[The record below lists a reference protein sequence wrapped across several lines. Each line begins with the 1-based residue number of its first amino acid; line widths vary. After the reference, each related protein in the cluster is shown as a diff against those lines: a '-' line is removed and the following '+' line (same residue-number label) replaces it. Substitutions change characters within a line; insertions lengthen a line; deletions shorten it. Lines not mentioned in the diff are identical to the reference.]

1 MSSDAELAAANAE
14 LDALSARGREF
25 LGVRHAILGGA
36 MSWLSERHLVSATSN
51 CGAFGVIATGSFS
64 PDELRTEIKET
75 FARTDKPFGVNVI
88 IMHPELD
95 ELLQVCIDEGVGHVV
110 LAGGLPPRAACEK
123 LKDASV
129 KIIAFA
135 PTLTVAKKL
144 MRHGVDAFIIEG
156 MEAGG
161 HTGPVAT
168 SVLCQEI
175 LPHLRDVPVFVGG
188 GIGRGDAIALYMKM
202 GAAGCQ
208 IGTRFVCATESI
220 AHEKFKKV
228 ILHAKARDAQ
238 LSVQLDPDFP
248 VIPVRA
254 LANKATEEFVDAQ
267 RNAIARHRAGELDQK
282 EAQLIIERFWAGS
295 LRRAVIEGDVEH
307 GSLMAGQSVGMVD
320 REQPVAEIVEGLMAQ
335 AVEALAERFGGLSTA
350 RKN

>member
-1 MSSDAELAAANAE
+1 MQV
-14 LDALSARGREF
+14 RE
-25 LGVRHAILGGA
+25 
-36 MSWLSERHLVSATSN
+36 
-51 CGAFGVIATGSFS
+51 
-64 PDELRTEIKET
+64 ELRVEIKET
-75 FARTDKPFGVNVI
+75 AARTAKPFGVNVI
-88 IMHPELD
+88 IMHPELE
-95 ELLQVCIDEGVGHVV
+95 ELLQVCIDERVGHVV
-110 LAGGLPPRAACEK
+110 LAGGLPPRTAIEK
-123 LKDASV
+123 LRSAAV
-129 KIIAFA
+129 KVISFA
-135 PTLTVAKKL
+135 PTLTVARKL
-144 MRHGVDAFIIEG
+144 KRQGVEAFIIEG

-208 IGTRFVCATESI
+208 VGTRLVCATESV
-220 AHEKFKKV
+220 AHEKFKKI

-254 LANKATEEFVDAQ
+254 LVNRATDEFYETQ
-267 RNAIARHRAGELDQK
+267 RATIARHRAGELDHK

-295 LRRAVIEGDVEH
+295 LRRAIIEGDIEH
-307 GSLMAGQSVGMVD
+307 GSLMAGQSVGMVE
-320 REQPVAEIVEGLMAQ
+320 REQPVAEIVEELMAQ
-335 AVEALAERFGGLSTA
+335 AIEALV
-350 RKN
+350 K

>member
-1 MSSDAELAAANAE
+1 MKVCLAFSGSKSGE
-14 LDALSARGREF
+14 KVPEEERE
-25 LGVRHAILGGA
+25 
-36 MSWLSERHLVSATSN
+36 
-51 CGAFGVIATGSFS
+51 
-64 PDELRTEIKET
+64 EIQHT
-75 FARTDKPFGVNVI
+75 FALTDKPFGVNVI

-95 ELLQVCIDEGVGHVV
+95 ALLRVCIDEGVGHVV
-110 LAGGLPPRAACEK
+110 LAGGMPLRVTTD
-123 LKDASV
+123 LLIISGI

-135 PTLTVAKKL
+135 PTLPVAKKL
-144 MRHGVDAFIIEG
+144 IRQGVDAFIIEG

-161 HTGPVAT
+161 HTGPVST

-188 GIGRGDAIALYMKM
+188 GIGRGDAIALYMEM

-220 AHEKFKKV
+220 AHEKFKKI

-254 LANKATEEFVDAQ
+254 ISNKATEQFFAAQ
-267 RNAIARHRAGELDQK
+267 RAAIARYRVGELDQK
-282 EAQLIIERFWAGS
+282 GAQLVIEHFWAGS
-295 LRRAVIEGDVEH
+295 LRRAVIDGDVVH
-307 GSLMAGQSVGMVD
+307 GSLMAGQSVGMVE
-320 REQPVAEIVEGLMAQ
+320 REQPIADIVEELMNQ
-335 AVEALAERFGGLSTA
+335 ATQTLAERIGRLSTG
-350 RKN
+350 

>member
-1 MSSDAELAAANAE
+1 MFNNTEFAAANAE
-14 LDALSARGREF
+14 FDALSARGRKF
-25 LGVRHAILGGA
+25 LGVRHAVLGGA

-51 CGAFGVIATGSFS
+51 CGAFGVIATGSLS
-64 PDELRTEIKET
+64 PEELRVEIKET
-75 FARTDKPFGVNVI
+75 AARTAKPFGVNVI
-88 IMHPELD
+88 IMHPELE
-95 ELLQVCIDEGVGHVV
+95 ELLQVCIDERVGHVV
-110 LAGGLPPRAACEK
+110 LAGGLPPRTATEK
-123 LKDASV
+123 LRSAAV
-129 KIIAFA
+129 KVISFA
-135 PTLTVAKKL
+135 PTLTVARKL
-144 MRHGVDAFIIEG
+144 KRQGVEAFIIEG

-208 IGTRFVCATESI
+208 VGTRLVCATESV
-220 AHEKFKKV
+220 AHEKFKKI

-254 LANKATEEFVDAQ
+254 LVNRATDEFYETQ
-267 RNAIARHRAGELDQK
+267 RATIARHRAGELDHK

-295 LRRAVIEGDVEH
+295 LRRAIIEGDIEH
-307 GSLMAGQSVGMVD
+307 GSLMAGQSVGMVE
-320 REQPVAEIVEGLMAQ
+320 REQPVAEIVEELMAQ
-335 AVEALAERFGGLSTA
+335 AIEALV
-350 RKN
+350 K

>member
-1 MSSDAELAAANAE
+1 MFNNTEFTAANAE
-14 LDALSARGREF
+14 FDALSARGRKF
-25 LGVRHAILGGA
+25 LGVRHAVLGGA

-51 CGAFGVIATGSFS
+51 CGAFGVIATGSLS
-64 PDELRTEIKET
+64 PEELRVEIKET
-75 FARTDKPFGVNVI
+75 AARTAKPFGVNVI
-88 IMHPELD
+88 IMHPELE
-95 ELLQVCIDEGVGHVV
+95 ELLQVCIDERVGHVV
-110 LAGGLPPRAACEK
+110 LAGGLPPRTAIEK
-123 LKDASV
+123 LRSAAV
-129 KIIAFA
+129 KVISFA
-135 PTLTVAKKL
+135 PTLTVARKL
-144 MRHGVDAFIIEG
+144 KRQGVEAFIIEG

-208 IGTRFVCATESI
+208 VGTRLVCATESV
-220 AHEKFKKV
+220 AHEKFKKI

-254 LANKATEEFVDAQ
+254 LVNRATDEFYETQ
-267 RNAIARHRAGELDQK
+267 RATIARHRAGELDHK

-295 LRRAVIEGDVEH
+295 LRRAIIEGDIEH
-307 GSLMAGQSVGMVD
+307 GSLMAGQSVGMVE
-320 REQPVAEIVEGLMAQ
+320 REQPVAEIVEELMAQ
-335 AVEALAERFGGLSTA
+335 AIEALV
-350 RKN
+350 K

>member
-1 MSSDAELAAANAE
+1 MFNNTEFTAANAE
-14 LDALSARGREF
+14 FDALSARGRKF
-25 LGVRHAILGGA
+25 LGVRYPVLGGA

-51 CGAFGVIATGSFS
+51 CGAFGVIATGSLS
-64 PDELRTEIKET
+64 PEELRVEIKET
-75 FARTDKPFGVNVI
+75 AARTAKPFGVNVI
-88 IMHPELD
+88 IMHPELE
-95 ELLQVCIDEGVGHVV
+95 ELLQVCIDERVGHVV
-110 LAGGLPPRAACEK
+110 LAGGLPPRTAIEK
-123 LKDASV
+123 LRSAAV
-129 KIIAFA
+129 KVISFA
-135 PTLTVAKKL
+135 PTLTVARKL
-144 MRHGVDAFIIEG
+144 KRQGVEAFIIEG

-208 IGTRFVCATESI
+208 VGTRLVCATESV
-220 AHEKFKKV
+220 AHEKFKKI

-254 LANKATEEFVDAQ
+254 LVNRATDEFYETQ
-267 RNAIARHRAGELDQK
+267 RATIARHRAGELDHK

-295 LRRAVIEGDVEH
+295 LRRAIIEGDIEH
-307 GSLMAGQSVGMVD
+307 GSLMAGQSVGMVE
-320 REQPVAEIVEGLMAQ
+320 REQPVAEIVEELMAQ
-335 AVEALAERFGGLSTA
+335 AIEALV
-350 RKN
+350 K